1 MRNKWFSILLMA
13 MITLVTILPS
23 YPETVSA
30 DTYHV
35 GQTWEVKDG
44 GMSYTFDLGN
54 PGVPRNMYSI
64 KSVFNAK
71 TEDRGASPEWVYLY
85 YSQDGVKWY
94 LEDSTPLHYDRYDG
108 VYTIP
113 WTIFKSKHPEVSHI
127 RYVKIET
134 EHTLVSIKNIRL
146 EVVDRS
152 VAY

>member
-44 GMSYTFDLGN
+44 GTSYTFDLGD
-54 PGVPRNMYSI
+54 PGVPRDMYSI
-64 KSVFNAK
+64 KSVYNAK
-71 TEDRGASPEWVYLY
+71 TENTGDLPEWVSLY

-113 WTIFKSKHPEVSHI
+113 WTIYKSKHPEVSHI
-127 RYVKIET
+127 RYVKIEADSWQ
-134 EHTLVSIKNIRL
+134 VSIKNIRL